1 MLVWPSARG
10 LVHTRAIQKRPPWS
24 LIFYLNTSVE
34 LETRK
39 TTCEKVYQVP
49 SGSPL
54 WCLGSALVSCT
65 GTTPAFHNGF
75 VLKQLVLYG
84 WHQNDGQLIIAKTKT
99 KKKNTKQ
106 VPKITWGLLC
116 STQVAGTHSP
126 RSQDRGWRQQPGRA
140 CVQDKAWWFG
150 FSNTQLYL
158 QQSTRTSH
166 VPSSPLF
173 RTQGLPW
180 WLTSG
185 PTNAIPAVSR
195 SWYSVLQRKNTTTRH
210 HAALEQLVR
219 RGRFLLIPLPFDI
232 GLWLP

>member
-1 MLVWPSARG
+1 MDDIRTMANSLLPK
-10 LVHTRAIQKRPPWS
+10 QK
-24 LIFYLNTSVE
+24 
-34 LETRK
+34 
-39 TTCEKVYQVP
+39 Q
-49 SGSPL
+49 
-54 WCLGSALVSCT
+54 
-65 GTTPAFHNGF
+65 
-75 VLKQLVLYG
+75 
-84 WHQNDGQLIIAKTKT
+84 

>member
-1 MLVWPSARG
+1 MTSERWPT
-10 LVHTRAIQKRPPWS
+10 H
-24 LIFYLNTSVE
+24 Y
-34 LETRK
+34 
-39 TTCEKVYQVP
+39 C
-49 SGSPL
+49 
-54 WCLGSALVSCT
+54 
-65 GTTPAFHNGF
+65 
-75 VLKQLVLYG
+75 
-84 WHQNDGQLIIAKTKT
+84 QNKN

-185 PTNAIPAVSR
+185 PTNATPAVSR

-210 HAALEQLVR
+210 HAAVEQLVR
-219 RGRFLLIPLPFDI
+219 RGGFLLIPLPFDI
-232 GLWLP
+232 GVMASIAADSDLACGRPLMQTQHEAWAYRHKLKSSRLQWVVSLCRSCAPKLQHSRSQGLAHPCKQQHFS